1 MQSLIK
7 YSGTFPPE
15 GQGSSRQDTDN
26 HAAFGGLGFM
36 RLEEGGGG
44 GRPMKREQER
54 PDSTRSFGRGEPWR
68 WRDRGTAAVQTHGH
82 TRPLLLHGGVKDEE
96 RGGERGRHHGD
107 RLGCLEREQ
116 EKLLRES
123 KELAEFTQMHPP
135 LVSSALTSNL
145 MTSNLMVT
153 GGSARWP
160 HDPSPLTSHPWMPRP
175 GAPPIWLSGSPYGL
189 GPSPLH
195 QALPPYQLA
204 RDPQSGQL
212 MVITTDHI
220 PHYGG
225 DVLDGG
231 GAPVWPAVYGAGSS
245 LQHAAQLQMLSQ
257 QQMLRQ
263 HELMIIQQH
272 AAQVLELQRNAQLV
286 ERLKASEQR
295 AALEDKTDKRS
306 SEPKPRP
313 SPRPTPSPSLH
324 SHKTPLRSP
333 PPSASSVT
341 PLPSPRPALKHQE
354 VRREGSHPSSPLP
367 RTAAPRSASPLRPK
381 QDADEGE
388 EGGRE
393 RGEKQITAPF
403 HRIYPDITPGYPYQ
417 SITAPFGAPF
427 PPRPLTQPAGL
438 NTHPQVST
446 LPRATAPDVK
456 PRGPE
461 LRPDQGTSL
470 KRDPDQEPPQ
480 LGMKR
485 QTEEEEEEE
494 EEEAGAV
501 KTEVSTYGCRAA
513 YQLPPSVPEKVE
525 IKPEVTKKLSP
536 ARYPSCTTTASSE
549 RLTFRPSPDTH
560 PHTSSPPPLSPS
572 PPPPSPLNIVPEDP
586 MAGMIALLAASQMTQ
601 AAPPVLLPSLLQT
614 EASLGRDVASP
625 GCLEAWAM
633 EGMALLSHMASLE
646 MDRIQLEQGE
656 VLCGLDSLLEAG
668 RKVLLEAIES
678 QSHIDLPRR
687 LHPGKTYSWRTRTDP
702 QQLFSKVCVEVCDG
716 AEVEHRMRLAEL
728 QRRYKDK
735 LRQLGKL
742 QRRSDTQEVQQLQ
755 EEERRSLT
763 RRGRGRPR
771 KRKRVATPPGKL
783 ESRTG
788 RLGRTVRYSEARNG
802 GRKRFHCAREEDEME
817 GGEERSWQDQE
828 PSTSHSLEQVF
839 KAGGVCEQEQLAC
852 DLDRALSLT
861 TRRTPSDPMRRGTAS
876 GTGGKQKMGGKVRGQ
891 RKTFSPP
898 PRSSSQRSSYDY
910 NSDSEEDVPWADSPP
925 LSGSR
930 PHTAPPRK
938 RPSPSSSNQAARER
952 KQKHLSLLLQE
963 AGLSSSDDD
972 SFDQESSE
980 DEEDEEE
987 GSELEESGLGLLAR
1001 FAASAL
1007 PVNPAPQS
1015 RLHDDKRRSRQSVPG
1030 GADSGSDL
1038 RLRKFPLSAP
1048 RETLRS
1054 GTPPVTP
1061 GNTPRRPA

>member
-1 MQSLIK
+1 GDLSNQREREEGSVIRSNGSALKRDGYVSQSGFSPDPRDTPKHAIRLGEGPRWNPISPLANYATSHMTALASQHGHTRSQHAHTQPSHNQHGLNRPPSDPHAPQRGHTRSPHPLPQPQRGEDGQRRYVDASALYRPGGRRGSSGGGGAESEGGGGGGGEVSAMQSLIK

-54 PDSTRSFGRGEPWR
+54 PDSTRSFGRGEVAGAGEGGGEVRHPPVGIAVAVAR
-68 WRDRGTAAVQTHGH
+68 QRDSSGTDSRTQ
-82 TRPLLLHGGVKDEE
+82 RPLLLHGGVKGKRGFGGSSWTGGHWGVYGGGEGKGDEE

-116 EKLLRES
+116 EKLLRGWAGES
-123 KELAEFTQMHPP
+123 PEEAPPWSARPKFGLTSGGGARLEPP
-135 LVSSALTSNL
+135 LPPDA
-145 MTSNLMVT
+145 
-153 GGSARWP
+153 AQ
-160 HDPSPLTSHPWMPRP
+160 
-175 GAPPIWLSGSPYGL
+175 GAPPIGAGPPGDPVRKTNKHTPTVL

-438 NTHPQVST
+438 NTHPPVST

-480 LGMKR
+480 LGMSPAALGPLLQTSGPLTLSHVERDGEPSLKHTHLTHTHTQLHTHPSLKHTHLTHTHTQLHTPHASLPSAPQPCAPLPPTHPQER
-485 QTEEEEEEE
+485 QTEEEEEEEE

-656 VLCGLDSLLEAG
+656 EMEEG
-668 RKVLLEAIES
+668 RGG
-678 QSHIDLPRR
+678 RR
-687 LHPGKTYSWRTRTDP
+687 EGW
-702 QQLFSKVCVEVCDG
+702 
-716 AEVEHRMRLAEL
+716 
-728 QRRYKDK
+728 
-735 LRQLGKL
+735 
-742 QRRSDTQEVQQLQ
+742 
-755 EEERRSLT
+755 EEER
-763 RRGRGRPR
+763 
-771 KRKRVATPPGKL
+771 
-783 ESRTG
+783 
-788 RLGRTVRYSEARNG
+788 G
-802 GRKRFHCAREEDEME
+802 G
-817 GGEERSWQDQE
+817 GGE
-828 PSTSHSLEQVF
+828 
-839 KAGGVCEQEQLAC
+839 G
-852 DLDRALSLT
+852 
-861 TRRTPSDPMRRGTAS
+861 
-876 GTGGKQKMGGKVRGQ
+876 
-891 RKTFSPP
+891 
-898 PRSSSQRSSYDY
+898 
-910 NSDSEEDVPWADSPP
+910 
-925 LSGSR
+925 
-930 PHTAPPRK
+930 
-938 RPSPSSSNQAARER
+938 
-952 KQKHLSLLLQE
+952 
-963 AGLSSSDDD
+963 
-972 SFDQESSE
+972 
-980 DEEDEEE
+980 
-987 GSELEESGLGLLAR
+987 
-1001 FAASAL
+1001 
-1007 PVNPAPQS
+1007 
-1015 RLHDDKRRSRQSVPG
+1015 
-1030 GADSGSDL
+1030 
-1038 RLRKFPLSAP
+1038 
-1048 RETLRS
+1048 
-1054 GTPPVTP
+1054 
-1061 GNTPRRPA
+1061 